1 MKFSKMFKYNL
12 FLSINKFQYKIFDQ
26 FKNIIAYY
34 KKYIILASNH
44 YQAANKHS

>member
-1 MKFSKMFKYNL
+1 MLKYNL

-26 FKNIIAYY
+26 LKKIIGYY

-44 YQAANKHS
+44 YEAANKHS